1 MAEQQPTARF
11 SRPADGATTSANG
24 RFAARSTL
32 GERLVAHRSE
42 VLALAARR
50 HASNVRVFGSVA
62 RGSDRPDSDI
72 DLLVDLSP
80 EARPLDIIGLEC
92 DLEDEL
98 GVKVDVGT
106 SDSLRPFLRDDIL
119 AEAVPL

>member
-1 MAEQQPTARF
+1 MAEQQPTAGF
-11 SRPADGATTSANG
+11 SRPDDGATEPAAG
-24 RFAARSTL
+24 RFVARSTL
-32 GERLVAHRSE
+32 GERLVARRSE

-106 SDSLRPFLRDDIL
+106 SDSLRPFLRDDVL

>member
-11 SRPADGATTSANG
+11 TRPGDGETTSAKA
-24 RFAARSTL
+24 RFVARSSL
-32 GERLVAHRSE
+32 GERLVARRSE

-62 RGSDRPDSDI
+62 RGSDRPGSDI

-106 SDSLRPFLRDDIL
+106 SDSLRPFLRDDVL
-119 AEAVPL
+119 AEAVLL